1 MTTMQLNNTIASLNA
16 ELSEKIAL
24 FKKEE
29 KNWGITEYG
38 RKLYR
43 EISALK
49 EKISEFEYM
58 TLDDE
63 DENTFVAC
71 DECDLPD
78 ACADFGCAI
87 KSGIKTVL

>member
-1 MTTMQLNNTIASLNA
+1 M
-16 ELSEKIAL
+16 
-24 FKKEE
+24 
-29 KNWGITEYG
+29 
-38 RKLYR
+38 YR